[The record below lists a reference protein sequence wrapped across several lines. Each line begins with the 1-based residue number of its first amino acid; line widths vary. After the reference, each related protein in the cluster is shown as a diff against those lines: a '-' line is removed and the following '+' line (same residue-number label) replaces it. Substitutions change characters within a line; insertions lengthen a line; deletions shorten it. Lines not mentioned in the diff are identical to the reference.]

1 MDKRGHSDIQ
11 LNNFNDEMRQYAK
24 MEEKRFR
31 TMLDLLI
38 KYRDFEDERLKIQLM
53 QGSSNQ
59 NNDTLEERLNSLSI
73 DNFVT
78 HNVQQQVQNI

>member
-1 MDKRGHSDIQ
+1 MDKRGHSDTQ

-53 QGSSNQ
+53 QGSSN
-59 NNDTLEERLNSLSI
+59 
-73 DNFVT
+73 
-78 HNVQQQVQNI
+78 